1 MEMMMP
7 NYPRYEPAERP
18 LVNTTN
24 TTPPSGLSAIDR
36 ACVKQLVGHRLA
48 LVERELI
55 LQTLRTQRGN
65 RTRAADLLGISIRSL
80 RDRIRN
86 YRSQG
91 EDVPAPEPACTPTE
105 QQRYSGLRH

>member
-1 MEMMMP
+1 MMMP
-7 NYPRYEPAERP
+7 NYPSYELAEHQP
-18 LVNTTN
+18 VNA
-24 TTPPSGLSAIDR
+24 TPRCGLSAIDR

-55 LQTLRTQRGN
+55 LQTLRTHQGN
-65 RTRAADLLGISIRSL
+65 RTRTADLLGISIRSL

-91 EDVPAPEPACTPTE
+91 EDVPAPESACAQAQAE
-105 QQRYSGLRH
+105 QPYSGLRH

>member
-1 MEMMMP
+1 MELMMP
-7 NYPRYEPAERP
+7 NYRTLESAECP
-18 LVNTTN
+18 PVDA
-24 TTPPSGLSAIDR
+24 TPPSGLTAIDR
-36 ACVKQLVGHRLA
+36 ACIRQLIGHRLA

-55 LQTLRTQRGN
+55 LQTLKSHRGD

-91 EDVPAPEPACTPTE
+91 EDIPAPESTRVHSPAG
-105 QQRYSGLRH
+105 RSYSRLRH

>member
-7 NYPRYEPAERP
+7 DYRTFESAEQSP
-18 LVNTTN
+18 VNTT
-24 TTPPSGLSAIDR
+24 TLSGLTAIDR
-36 ACVKQLVGHRLA
+36 ACIKQLIGHPLA
-48 LVERELI
+48 LVEREFI
-55 LQTLRTQRGN
+55 LQTLRSHRGN

-91 EDVPAPEPACTPTE
+91 QDVPAPEAPCAQTPVE
-105 QQRYSGLRH
+105 RSYSGLRH